1 MSPYKNHILRNNRSM
16 CITSEILLDMVDIC
30 GRKHPSFAGL
40 KDAAVADGVC
50 SWPTAHTKLHWL
62 IDNGYLV
69 SEIDQSD
76 RRAKRLRVTVKG
88 DRYLREV
95 SK

>member
-1 MSPYKNHILRNNRSM
+1 MSPYKNHILRNAKGM

-30 GRKHPSFAGL
+30 GRRRPSFTGL
-40 KDAAVADGVC
+40 KDAAVVDGVC
-50 SWPTAHTKLHWL
+50 SLPTAHTKLHWL

-69 SEIDQSD
+69 SEINQHD
-76 RRAKRLRVTVKG
+76 RRAKILRVTLKG

-95 SK
+95 NK